1 MRFPRSVAAL
11 ALALTASLA
20 HADATDAG
28 ALELAT
34 RVATRPANEGR
45 AGMMHFRLEN
55 DAGSVRTRT
64 ALMLHSERNDVE
76 RIAIFFTQ
84 PAMIEETAFLSLN
97 AATAPDENWLYL
109 PATDRV
115 RRLPASDRGDY
126 FMGTDLTY
134 GDIRDNFKFD
144 LDDWQFRAP
153 GSGDSSEGNHAVLE
167 GSARTPALAKE
178 MGYAS
183 FRARI
188 DTATAFPVWIE
199 YTDSD
204 GEALKRVEVLE
215 IARVGDADTAM
226 RFSVTNLQ
234 TGHRT
239 EVHFTDMRHV
249 PDVADSLFEPEALA
263 YGLPEVDL

>member
-1 MRFPRSVAAL
+1 
-11 ALALTASLA
+11 
-20 HADATDAG
+20 
-28 ALELAT
+28 
-34 RVATRPANEGR
+34 
-45 AGMMHFRLEN
+45 MMHFRLEN
-55 DAGSVRTRT
+55 DAGSVRERT
-64 ALMLHSERNDVE
+64 ALMLHSDRDNVE
-76 RIAIFFTQ
+76 RIAIFFTE

-97 AATAPDENWLYL
+97 ASTEPDENWLYL

-144 LDDWQFRAP
+144 LGDWQFNAP
-153 GSGDSSEGNHAVLE
+153 GPGDASEGEHAVLT
-167 GSARTPALAKE
+167 GTARTPALARE

-188 DTATAFPVWIE
+188 DTTTAFPVWIE
-199 YTDSD
+199 YTDRD
-204 GEALKRVEVLE
+204 GELLKRVEVFE
-215 IARVGDADTAM
+215 IGKVGDADTAM
-226 RFSVTNLQ
+226 RFCVTNLQ

-239 EVHFTDMRHV
+239 DVHFTDMRHV
-249 PDVADSLFEPEALA
+249 PDVDDSLFEPEALA